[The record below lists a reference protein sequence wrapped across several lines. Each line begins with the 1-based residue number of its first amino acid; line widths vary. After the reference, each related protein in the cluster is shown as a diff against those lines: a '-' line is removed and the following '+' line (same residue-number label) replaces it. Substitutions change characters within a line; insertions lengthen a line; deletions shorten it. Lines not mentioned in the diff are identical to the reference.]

1 MMSYEFIIEEE
12 LPRSAVFPYQI
23 QNSAAPETFMM
34 SEDAVSAMMS
44 VLQIMDKLDTDD
56 SLNEHCFNQIW
67 LKSELT
73 PARAEEIYLFLEEN
87 LAVEPVPSEEEI
99 AAFHQ
104 AQVDENK
111 LLSQESP
118 KDGMVPV
125 HKFSTNDGWLV
136 TTKECEWIAEV
147 FSPELVS
154 ENHFVVSQISE
165 LCKISHRTLEALLSE
180 WGKFNLFASKHGGS
194 RVN

>member
-1 MMSYEFIIEEE
+1 MSYEFIIENE
-12 LPRSAVFPYQI
+12 LLHSVAFPYQI
-23 QNSAAPETFMM
+23 QNSAAPETFLM

-44 VLQIMDKLDTDD
+44 ILQIMDKLDTDE
-56 SLNEHCFNQIW
+56 SLDEHCFNQIW

-73 PARAEEIYLFLEEN
+73 PARAEEIYLFLEER
-87 LAVEPVPSEEEI
+87 LAVEPVPSQDEI

-104 AQVDENK
+104 AQLDENK
-111 LLSQESP
+111 LLSQESS
-118 KDGMVPV
+118 KEGMIPV

-147 FSPELVS
+147 FAPELVS

-165 LCKISHRTLEALLSE
+165 LCKISHQKLEHLLIE
-180 WGKFNLFASKHGGS
+180 WGKFNLFASKHGGY

>member
-1 MMSYEFIIEEE
+1 MSYEFIIENE
-12 LPRSAVFPYQI
+12 LPQSVAFPYQS
-23 QNSAAPETFMM
+23 QNSAAPGTFLM

-44 VLQIMDKLDTDD
+44 ILQIMDKLDTDE
-56 SLNEHCFNQIW
+56 SLDEHCFNQIW

-73 PARAEEIYLFLEEN
+73 PARAEEIYLFLEER
-87 LAVEPVPSEEEI
+87 LAVEPLPSQEEI
-99 AAFHQ
+99 ASFHQ

-111 LLSQESP
+111 LLSQESS
-118 KDGMVPV
+118 KEGMIPV

-147 FSPELVS
+147 FAPELVS

-165 LCKISHRTLEALLSE
+165 LCKISHQKLEHLLIE
-180 WGKFNLFASKHGGS
+180 WGKFNLFASKHGGY

>member
-1 MMSYEFIIEEE
+1 MSYEFIIEKE

-56 SLNEHCFNQIW
+56 SLDEHCFNQIW
-67 LKSELT
+67 LRSELT

-87 LAVEPVPSEEEI
+87 LAVEPVPSEDEI

-104 AQVDENK
+104 AQIDENK

-165 LCKISHRTLEALLSE
+165 LCKISHRTLEALLIE
-180 WGKFNLFASKHGGS
+180 WGKFNLFASKHGGY

>member
-1 MMSYEFIIEEE
+1 M
-12 LPRSAVFPYQI
+12 P
-23 QNSAAPETFMM
+23 
-34 SEDAVSAMMS
+34 SED
-44 VLQIMDKLDTDD
+44 
-56 SLNEHCFNQIW
+56 
-67 LKSELT
+67 
-73 PARAEEIYLFLEEN
+73 
-87 LAVEPVPSEEEI
+87 EI

-104 AQVDENK
+104 AQIDENK

-165 LCKISHRTLEALLSE
+165 LCKISHRTLELC
-180 WGKFNLFASKHGGS
+180 
-194 RVN
+194 

>member
-1 MMSYEFIIEEE
+1 MSYEFIIENE
-12 LPRSAVFPYQI
+12 LSQSVAFPYQS
-23 QNSAAPETFMM
+23 QNSAAPGTFLM

-44 VLQIMDKLDTDD
+44 ILQIMDKLDTDE
-56 SLNEHCFNQIW
+56 SLDEHCFNQIW

-73 PARAEEIYLFLEEN
+73 PARAEEIYLFLEER
-87 LAVEPVPSEEEI
+87 LAVEPLPSQEEI

-111 LLSQESP
+111 LLSQESS
-118 KDGMVPV
+118 KEGMIPV

-147 FSPELVS
+147 FAPELVS

-165 LCKISHRTLEALLSE
+165 LCKISHQKLEHLLIE
-180 WGKFNLFASKHGGS
+180 WGKFNLFASKHGGY

>member
-99 AAFHQ
+99 VAFHQ

-165 LCKISHRTLEALLSE
+165 LCKISHRTLEALLIE
-180 WGKFNLFASKHGGS
+180 WGKFNLFASKHGGY

>member
-1 MMSYEFIIEEE
+1 MMSYEFIIENE
-12 LPRSAVFPYQI
+12 LLHSVAFPYQI
-23 QNSAAPETFMM
+23 QNSAAPETFLM

-44 VLQIMDKLDTDD
+44 ILQIMDKLDTDE
-56 SLNEHCFNQIW
+56 SLDEHCFNQIW

-73 PARAEEIYLFLEEN
+73 PARAEEIYLFLEER
-87 LAVEPVPSEEEI
+87 LAVEPVPSQDEI

-104 AQVDENK
+104 AQLDENK
-111 LLSQESP
+111 LLSQESS
-118 KDGMVPV
+118 KEGMIPV

-147 FSPELVS
+147 FAPELVS

-165 LCKISHRTLEALLSE
+165 LCKISHQKLEHLLIE
-180 WGKFNLFASKHGGS
+180 WGKFNLFASKHGGY

>member
-1 MMSYEFIIEEE
+1 MSYEFIIEKE

-56 SLNEHCFNQIW
+56 SLDEHCFNQIW
-67 LKSELT
+67 LRSELT

-87 LAVEPVPSEEEI
+87 LAVEPVPSEGEI

-104 AQVDENK
+104 AQIDENK

-165 LCKISHRTLEALLSE
+165 LCKISHRTLEALLIE
-180 WGKFNLFASKHGGS
+180 WGKFNLFASKHGGY

>member
-1 MMSYEFIIEEE
+1 MMSYEFIIENE
-12 LPRSAVFPYQI
+12 LSQSVAFPYQS
-23 QNSAAPETFMM
+23 QNSAAPGTFLM

-44 VLQIMDKLDTDD
+44 ILQIMDKLDTDE
-56 SLNEHCFNQIW
+56 SLDEHCFNQIW

-73 PARAEEIYLFLEEN
+73 PARAEEIYLFLEER
-87 LAVEPVPSEEEI
+87 LAVEPLPSQEEI

-111 LLSQESP
+111 LLSQESS
-118 KDGMVPV
+118 KEGMIPV

-147 FSPELVS
+147 FAPELVS

-165 LCKISHRTLEALLSE
+165 LCKISHQKLEHLLIE
-180 WGKFNLFASKHGGS
+180 WGKFNLFASKHGGY

>member
-1 MMSYEFIIEEE
+1 MMSYEFIIEKE

-56 SLNEHCFNQIW
+56 SLDEHCFNQIW
-67 LKSELT
+67 LRSELT

-87 LAVEPVPSEEEI
+87 LAVEPVPSEDEI

-104 AQVDENK
+104 AQIDENK

-165 LCKISHRTLEALLSE
+165 LCKISHRTLEALLIE
-180 WGKFNLFASKHGGS
+180 WGKFNLFASKHGGY

>member
-1 MMSYEFIIEEE
+1 MMNYEFIIENE
-12 LPRSAVFPYQI
+12 LPHSMAFPYQI
-23 QNSAAPETFMM
+23 QNSAAPEIFIM

-44 VLQIMDKLDTDD
+44 ILQIMDKLDTDE
-56 SLNEHCFNQIW
+56 SLDEHCFNQIW

-73 PARAEEIYLFLEEN
+73 PARAEEIYLFLEER
-87 LAVEPVPSEEEI
+87 LAVEPTPSQEEI

-104 AQVDENK
+104 AQLDENK
-111 LLSQESP
+111 LLSQESD
-118 KDGMVPV
+118 KEGMIPV

-147 FSPELVS
+147 FAPELMN
-154 ENHFVVSQISE
+154 ENQFIVSQISE
-165 LCKISHRTLEALLSE
+165 LCKISHQKLEHLLIE
-180 WGKFNLFASKHGGS
+180 WGKFNLFASKHGGY

>member
-1 MMSYEFIIEEE
+1 MMSYEFIIEKE

-56 SLNEHCFNQIW
+56 SLDEHCFNQIW
-67 LKSELT
+67 LRSELT

-87 LAVEPVPSEEEI
+87 LAVEPVPSEGEI

-104 AQVDENK
+104 AQIDENK

-165 LCKISHRTLEALLSE
+165 LCKISHRTLEALLIE
-180 WGKFNLFASKHGGS
+180 WGKFNLFASKHGGY

>member
-12 LPRSAVFPYQI
+12 LPHSAVFPYQI

-56 SLNEHCFNQIW
+56 SLDEHCFNQIW

-87 LAVEPVPSEEEI
+87 LAVEPVPSEDEI

-104 AQVDENK
+104 AQIDENK
-111 LLSQESP
+111 LLSQESG

-136 TTKECEWIAEV
+136 TTKECGWIAEV

-165 LCKISHRTLEALLSE
+165 LCNMSHRTLEALLIE
-180 WGKFNLFASKHGGS
+180 WGKFNLFASKHGGY

>member
-1 MMSYEFIIEEE
+1 MMSYEFIIEDE
-12 LPRSAVFPYQI
+12 LPHSAVFPYQI

-44 VLQIMDKLDTDD
+44 ILQIMDKLDTEDQLD
-56 SLNEHCFNQIW
+56 EHCFNQIW

-73 PARAEEIYLFLEEN
+73 PARAEEVYLYLEERF
-87 LAVEPVPSEEEI
+87 AVEPLPSEEEI

-104 AQVDENK
+104 AQRDESK
-111 LLSQESP
+111 LLSQESR
-118 KDGMVPV
+118 KEGMVPV

-136 TTKECEWIAEV
+136 TTKECGLIAEV
-147 FSPELVS
+147 FSAELVG
-154 ENHFVVSQISE
+154 ENHFVIAQISE
-165 LCKISHRTLEALLSE
+165 LCKIGHQKLAELLIE
-180 WGKFNLFASKHGGS
+180 WGKFNLFASKHGGY

>member
-1 MMSYEFIIEEE
+1 MMSYEFIIENE
-12 LPRSAVFPYQI
+12 LPQAVAFPYQI
-23 QNSAAPETFMM
+23 QNSAAPETFIM

-44 VLQIMDKLDTDD
+44 ILQIMDKLDTDE
-56 SLNEHCFNQIW
+56 SLDEHCFNQIW

-73 PARAEEIYLFLEEN
+73 PARAEEIYLFLEER
-87 LAVEPVPSEEEI
+87 LAVAPVPSQEEI

-104 AQVDENK
+104 AQVDENT
-111 LLSQESP
+111 LLSQESS
-118 KDGMVPV
+118 KEGMIPV

-147 FSPELVS
+147 FAPELVS

-165 LCKISHRTLEALLSE
+165 LCKISHQKLEHLLIE
-180 WGKFNLFASKHGGS
+180 WGKFNLFASKHGGY